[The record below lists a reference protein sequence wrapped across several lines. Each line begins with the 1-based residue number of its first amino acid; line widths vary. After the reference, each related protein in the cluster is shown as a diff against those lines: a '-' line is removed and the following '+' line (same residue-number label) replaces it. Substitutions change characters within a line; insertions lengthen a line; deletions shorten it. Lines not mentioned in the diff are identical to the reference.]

1 MSGYE
6 FDSSSQPEHLI
17 HGADSDSLA
26 WPLEKSR
33 TSAFAIQV
41 RDECL
46 SNLDPEDKALFVR
59 VWDLA
64 DGQLTDEQILMEI
77 RLGHL

>member
-6 FDSSSQPEHLI
+6 FDNSSHSKHLI
-17 HGADSDSLA
+17 QGDGSEALA
-26 WPLEKSR
+26 WPVETFR
-33 TSAFAIQV
+33 TSEFAIQI
-41 RDECL
+41 RDERL
-46 SNLDPEDKALFVR
+46 SNLDPEDKALFVK

-64 DGQLTDEQILMEI
+64 DGQLTDEQILMAI

>member
-6 FDSSSQPEHLI
+6 FDSSSRPEHLI

-26 WPLEKSR
+26 WPAAKTRSSE
-33 TSAFAIQV
+33 FAIQI
-41 RDECL
+41 RDVSL

-59 VWDLA
+59 VWDFA
-64 DGQLTDEQILMEI
+64 DGQLTDEQILMAI